1 MTEPLHNQW
10 QLVAKGPHG
19 EPWIVPIE
27 STPFRIGRRDDCGL
41 RLLADGVSRLHA
53 EILREDSALLI
64 KDCGSTNG
72 TYVNFRRLGGV
83 QHLADGDILHFSD
96 QEFRVVRVEQGS
108 QESDCTQMIN
118 PYVDVLDQLITGRQ
132 VVAHYQPIVRLSD
145 SGVVGVE
152 ILGRTCRE
160 DLFQSIPHLFRL
172 ARQWHR
178 DVELSLLFRDAGLH
192 QLQLAQAKGLVLF
205 NTVPDEL
212 APAALEKSLVLLRD
226 MAPALAL
233 AMEVN
238 ENAITDIATMRQVRQ
253 LLHAMDIKLVYD
265 DFGAGQSR
273 LLELMEA
280 PPDILKFDISL
291 IHDVHLRSSSS
302 LRMVAAL
309 VNMARDQGVTVL
321 AEGTEQAQEVEVCR
335 HLGFELAQGFYFG
348 LPGPEIPV
356 ME

>member
-1 MTEPLHNQW
+1 MPEPISIQW
-10 QLVAKGPHG
+10 RLEARGPHG
-19 EPWIVPIE
+19 EPWIIPIE
-27 STPFRIGRRDDCGL
+27 ASPFRIGRRDDCGL
-41 RLLADGVSRLHA
+41 RLLAEGVSRLHA
-53 EILREDSALLI
+53 EILLEGPNLLI

-72 TYVNFRRLGGV
+72 TYVNFRRVSGV
-83 QHLADGDILHFSD
+83 QPIGDGDVLHFSD
-96 QEFRVVRVEQGS
+96 QEFHVVLVEKIEP
-108 QESDCTQMIN
+108 ESDCTQMIN
-118 PYVDVLDQLITGRQ
+118 PYVEQLDQLITGRQ
-132 VVAHYQPIVRLSD
+132 VVAHYQSIVRLSD
-145 SGVVGVE
+145 SAVIGVE
-152 ILGRTCRE
+152 ILGRACRE
-160 DLFQSIPHLFRL
+160 GLPGYTPHLFRL

-178 DVELSLLFRDAGLH
+178 DVELSLLFRDVGLH
-192 QLQLAQAKGLVLF
+192 QLQQTGTKGLVLF

-212 APAALEKSLVLLRD
+212 APAALEQSLMRLKES
-226 MAPALAL
+226 APALAL

-253 LLHAMDIKLVYD
+253 MLHALDIKLVYD

-309 VNMARDQGVTVL
+309 VNMARDQGVIAL
-321 AEGTEQAQEVEVCR
+321 AEGTEQAQEVEVCQ

-348 LPGPEIPV
+348 MPGPEIPL
-356 ME
+356 MA